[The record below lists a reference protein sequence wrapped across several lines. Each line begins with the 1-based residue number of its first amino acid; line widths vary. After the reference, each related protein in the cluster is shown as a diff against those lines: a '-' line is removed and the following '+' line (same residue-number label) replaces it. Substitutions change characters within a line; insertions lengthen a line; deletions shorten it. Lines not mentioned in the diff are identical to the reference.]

1 MIVIKRIAITALAAL
16 LAGCQTLSDH
26 VAQEPAMI
34 SDAKL
39 DRIAAAAMTQTG
51 AQGLAIAVTEPGR
64 VLAARAW
71 GKRNAKGDPLT
82 VDTVMYG
89 ASLTKTAFAYYVQQ
103 LANEGKLDLDAPIA
117 RLLPRP
123 LPEYSD
129 PQERYAPWKDLAG
142 DPRWQLITPRMA
154 LNHST
159 GFANFYWDNP
169 GERLTIH
176 FTPGSRYSYS
186 GDGLILLQFALE
198 KGLGLDVGADMQ
210 RRIFAPLGMASSS
223 MIWRSDFARNLADGW
238 KADGAIEPH
247 DERSKVRAAGSL
259 DTTIGDMARLSA
271 GIAADRRAFAAL
283 ARPQLRI
290 ATATQFPT
298 LQPEAPA
305 DRQIAGLAA
314 GLGVVTFDGPQG
326 PGWFKGGHN
335 DSTGNTWVCL
345 VGSRRCVVILAN
357 DVRAEAAFPGI
368 VRSLLGETGVPWQ
381 WEYGA
386 QPWAAAGR

>member
-1 MIVIKRIAITALAAL
+1 MMITRRNAITALAAL
-16 LAGCQTLSDH
+16 LAGCQTLSDRDP
-26 VAQEPAMI
+26 QEPAMI

-39 DRIAAAAMTQTG
+39 DRIAAAAMAQTG
-51 AQGLAIAVTEPGR
+51 AQGLAIAVTEPGQ
-64 VLAARAW
+64 VLAAHAW

-89 ASLTKTAFAYYVQQ
+89 ASLTKTAFAYYVEQ

-129 PQERYAPWKDLAG
+129 QQERYAPWNDLAG

-169 GERLTIH
+169 GERLSIH

-210 RRIFAPLGMASSS
+210 RRIFAPFGMASSS

-238 KADGAIEPH
+238 KADGTVEPH

-259 DTTIGDMARLSA
+259 DTTIGDMARLAA
-271 GIAADRRAFAAL
+271 GIAEDRRAFAAL
-283 ARPQLRI
+283 ARPQLGI
-290 ATATQFPT
+290 TTATQFPT
-298 LQPEAPA
+298 LQPDAPA
-305 DRQIAGLAA
+305 ARRIAGLAA
-314 GLGVVTFDGPQG
+314 GLGVVTFEGPQG
-326 PGWFKGGHN
+326 AGWFKGGHN
-335 DSTGNTWVCL
+335 ESTGNTWVCL
-345 VGSRRCVVILAN
+345 VGTGRCVVILAN

-368 VRSLLGETGVPWQ
+368 VRALLGETGVPWQ

>member
-1 MIVIKRIAITALAAL
+1 MRITRRIAITAWAAL
-16 LAGCQTLSDH
+16 LAGCQTVPDRN
-26 VAQEPAMI
+26 AQELAMI

-39 DRIAAAAMTQTG
+39 DRIAAAATTETG

-64 VLAARAW
+64 VLAAHAW
-71 GKRNAKGDPLT
+71 GKRNANGNPLT
-82 VDTVMYG
+82 ANTIMYG

-103 LANEGKLDLDAPIA
+103 LAAEGRIDLDAPIA

-123 LPEYSD
+123 LPEYTD
-129 PQERYAPWKDLAG
+129 QQERYAPWNDLAG
-142 DPRWQLITPRMA
+142 DPRWKLITPRMA

-198 KGLGLDVGADMQ
+198 KGLGLDVGADMK
-210 RRIFAPLGMASSS
+210 RRIFARFGMGNTS
-223 MIWRSDFARNLADGW
+223 MVWRPDFARDLADGW

-247 DERSKVRAAGSL
+247 DERSKVRAAGSM
-259 DTTIGDMARLSA
+259 DTTITDMARLSA

-283 ARPQLRI
+283 ARPQLKI

-305 DRQIAGLAA
+305 ARQIAGLAA
-314 GLGVVTFDGPQG
+314 GLGVVTFNGPQG
-326 PGWFKGGHN
+326 PGWYKGGHN

-345 VGSRRCVVILAN
+345 VRTGRCVVILAN

-386 QPWAAAGR
+386 HPWTAVGR